1 MAPKQAAGHPAAGK
15 KASSKK
21 GASKKPACNR
31 APAPA
36 SKDVAAAA
44 GDPNTDALAVIS
56 EQESQVEQK
65 FDDREDIPAAQPDL
79 QQEDA
84 PDGQVDRR
92 PVSRAQMY
100 VFKKF
105 LGELDEPTQKEW
117 AELSKAGG
125 NIGKQTRK
133 NEIVNAHVSRG
144 SSYRAGLSVKSLTLK
159 KIIKCTDMQSQEVMD
174 VGIPKAAM
182 KAKLPGE
189 LFQEAMDDGDVWQDA
204 EDGLWYMRSKKKA
217 RKITFNEVQE
227 GEKLSDVKDEAAFRC
242 LAADMK
248 GKQFSWSSWVL
259 SDVPRNPA
267 SSQASSSEVR
277 TTPQF
282 ANAELMAALQD
293 SFDATTWL
301 TMHVKRAGHELMSS
315 ASVTKSGAD
324 MVHTGVQLCR
334 DLVEPMGEVEMLLV
348 RRPENIH
355 YSEGLE
361 SLKKA
366 AVPFDKL
373 MVFYQEIMMLH
384 KMYVL
389 KDQTAK
395 QSQKDEE

>member
-1 MAPKQAAGHPAAGK
+1 MAPKKAASQTAAGK
-15 KASSKK
+15 KA
-21 GASKKPACNR
+21 ASKKPASNR
-31 APAPA
+31 APARSVQAFLQGQA
-36 SKDVAAAA
+36 SNDAAAAA
-44 GDPNTDALAVIS
+44 GDPNTHAWAVIS

-65 FDDREDIPAAQPDL
+65 FDDSEDIPPAQPDVQQEDAPDGEV

-84 PDGQVDRR
+84 PDGQVDPR

-182 KAKLPGE
+182 KAKLPGD

-227 GEKLSDVKDEAAFRC
+227 GEKLFDVKDEAAFRC

-259 SDVPRNPA
+259 SDVLRNPA

-293 SFDATTWL
+293 SLDATTWL
-301 TMHVKRAGHELMSS
+301 TMHVKRAGQELMSS
-315 ASVTKSGAD
+315 ASVTS
-324 MVHTGVQLCR
+324 
-334 DLVEPMGEVEMLLV
+334 P
-348 RRPENIH
+348 
-355 YSEGLE
+355 
-361 SLKKA
+361 
-366 AVPFDKL
+366 
-373 MVFYQEIMMLH
+373 
-384 KMYVL
+384 VL
-389 KDQTAK
+389 TW
-395 QSQKDEE
+395 